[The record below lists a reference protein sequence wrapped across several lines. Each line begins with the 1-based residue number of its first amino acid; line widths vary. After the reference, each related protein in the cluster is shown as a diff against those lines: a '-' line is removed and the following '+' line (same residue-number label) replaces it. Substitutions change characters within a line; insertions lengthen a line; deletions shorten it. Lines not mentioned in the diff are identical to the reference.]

1 MNSKVNITASNILQK
16 TKQRKEKEKEKEI
29 RILFIIICYANI
41 FRYFSGLFITKDIRF
56 IFRKMS
62 GENCDKDWI
71 IELGVR
77 PHQMTPIDPPSN
89 NNNENYSKLLLSI
102 YGMTLGESLSSHEID
117 PYILEHIQLEK
128 ECSEQ
133 HDLTLIWSDDVS
145 LALCFLAS
153 LAHHGEYSQEHLLQ
167 RYFQWWMN
175 G

>member
-1 MNSKVNITASNILQK
+1 MSIENS
-16 TKQRKEKEKEKEI
+16 
-29 RILFIIICYANI
+29 
-41 FRYFSGLFITKDIRF
+41 
-56 IFRKMS
+56 
-62 GENCDKDWI
+62 DKDWI

-77 PHQMTPIDPPSN
+77 PHQMKPIDPPSN
-89 NNNENYSKLLLSI
+89 NNNENYSRLLLSI

-167 RYFQWWMN
+167 RYFKWWMN